1 MGSRKSGPQWLIAL
15 FVLVFGF
22 GLVSVATLAWLG
34 KGRSRSGVSN
44 LRDASSRHQ
53 DQRNPDEL
61 QEFRGPPFGLDDPR
75 LESLRQA
82 AHFWRRSAGPRR
94 LVIDQVCLVPDVRA
108 FLEAIAMWDERHFFP
123 ILIDEP
129 AWTLPFLRAFRPA
142 RVVRYAGLGGLPTDP
157 AEPSGRRLRAHD
169 AAPWHEAILAVA
181 RAWSGPA
188 QSDANLPRGG
198 GPPRWLGPTPPGA
211 VLASPDG
218 RMLAGA
224 VALAAGRFQPLVRL
238 EPDSWPLNDQGAPGR
253 RWHFG
258 DVLTLTEAWYF
269 ARQVQARVAPL
280 FAHYDR
286 LGDECDF
293 LTLAGDWP
301 YRFNN
306 NSGPNLAR
314 GDCAL
319 DDLIGRT
326 LPRGPT
332 GQWLLQSRQRWAY
345 TGRLLGDPAASVAR
359 AMGALFLQ
367 PSSALLWNT
376 YGGGNPWS
384 NYTMGPAVDRLRQIF
399 PGSGSIVHRAGKQAD
414 LMSWHRAID
423 PLNHFEL
430 ILMNSTGGPGHF
442 TITGGPGRASDLPSG
457 IPVAVSTIHSFSA
470 ADPTDPQTIAGRWLD
485 QGAFVYYGSMNEPY
499 VDAFR
504 CPGLIAEL
512 ITAEVPLA
520 AALRQGEFEAFGH
533 PWRLVYLGDPLYHIE
548 AAQSKEGGIRRP
560 DCARLTT
567 SDWRQ
572 VAPAYAAWQVVEI
585 TATPAAKLRLP
596 ESHSEDSENAR
607 LGWCLDAAIEQLTAK
622 PLNDNTLPGDRAP
635 DAGEP
640 VDWRSF
646 LRQVR
651 RDRLDPKL
659 RPVFDDLLIDT
670 LRATGEPLELTARLG
685 RIPTAERG
693 SRVWQALE
701 SCATDRL
708 WRLVQ
713 DQEPARIFGW
723 VLGLWDEVMRQPWPE
738 DSAFPEQFTERVATL
753 AGADAP
759 RRLRP
764 WHDRLRQTGDALATQ
779 PSRYPHAKVIT
790 AERARVEAKLGGRG

>member
-1 MGSRKSGPQWLIAL
+1 MGSGKSGAWWPIAL

-34 KGRSRSGVSN
+34 KGRSRNGVSRA
-44 LRDASSRHQ
+44 RDALSRYT
-53 DQRNPDEL
+53 DERNPDEL
-61 QEFRGPPFGLDDPR
+61 QELHAPPYGLDDPR

-82 AHFWRRSAGPRR
+82 ARSWRRSVGPRR
-94 LVIDQVCLVPDVRA
+94 LVIDQVCLVPDVPA

-129 AWTLPFLRAFRPA
+129 AWTLPFLRAFHPA
-142 RVVRYAGLGGLPTDP
+142 RVVRYMGRDRIPTEP
-157 AEPSGRRLRAHD
+157 AEPSRRRLPAHD

-188 QSDANLPRGG
+188 RSEANLPPGG
-198 GPPRWLGPTPPGA
+198 GRPQWLGPTPPGA
-211 VLASPDG
+211 VLASPEG
-218 RMLAGA
+218 PMLAGA

-238 EPDSWPLNDQGAPGR
+238 EPDTWPLNDQGVPGR
-253 RWHFG
+253 PRHFG
-258 DVLTLTEAWYF
+258 DVLTLTEAWHF
-269 ARQVQARVAPL
+269 ARRVETRIAPL
-280 FAHYDR
+280 FARYDR
-286 LGDECDF
+286 LGDACDF

-306 NSGPNLAR
+306 DSGPNPSR
-314 GDCAL
+314 GHYAL
-319 DDLIGRT
+319 DDLIGRI
-326 LPRGPT
+326 LRQGP
-332 GQWLLQSRQRWAY
+332 GGDWLLESRQRWAY

-359 AMGALFLQ
+359 AMSALFLQ
-367 PSSALLWNT
+367 PSSALMWNT
-376 YGGGNPWS
+376 YGEGRPWS
-384 NYTMGPAVDRLRQIF
+384 DYTMGPTVDRLRQIF
-399 PGSGSIVHRAGKQAD
+399 PGAGSIVHRAGKQAD

-423 PLNHFEL
+423 PLNRFGL
-430 ILMNSTGGPGHF
+430 ILLNSTGGPQHF

-485 QGAFVYYGSMNEPY
+485 QGAFVYFGSMNEPY
-499 VDAFR
+499 VNAFR

-533 PWRLVYLGDPLYHIE
+533 PWRLVYLGDPLYQIE
-548 AAQSKEGGIRRP
+548 AAQRKEGGIRRP
-560 DCARLTT
+560 DGARLTT
-567 SDWRQ
+567 SDWQQ

-585 TATPAAKLRLP
+585 TPIPAAKLRLP
-596 ESHSEDSENAR
+596 ESHSEYAENAR
-607 LGWCLDAAIEQLTAK
+607 LEWCLDAAIEQLTAN
-622 PLNDNTLPGDRAP
+622 PLNENTLPGDGAP
-635 DAGEP
+635 DAGESI
-640 VDWRSF
+640 DWRSF

-651 RDRLDPKL
+651 RDRLDPNL

-670 LRATGEPLELTARLG
+670 LRATGELLELNARLD
-685 RIPTAERG
+685 RIPSAERG
-693 SRVWQALE
+693 TRVWQALE

-738 DSAFPEQFTERVATL
+738 GSAFPAQFTERVATM

-764 WHDRLRQTGDALATQ
+764 WHDRLRQTGDALAAQ

-790 AERARVEAKLGGRG
+790 AERARVAAKLGGRG